1 MFVTTGFQLNYML
14 FFHSKNVPFHRNN
27 FIVLIDMQLGKYN

>member
-14 FFHSKNVPFHRNN
+14 FFHSKKRP
-27 FIVLIDMQLGKYN
+27 IPQEQLYCFN